1 MASTAATVDVVT
13 KPARS
18 APVSPGRAR
27 GTVIRVVI
35 CIIGCLYALFPIVVI
50 VSASLDPAN
59 TLNGQGLL
67 PRNASL
73 ANYVAM
79 LSDPQHPF
87 LRWIGNSMIVSGAST
102 LITLALCSAA
112 AYSLSRFRY
121 KGRRTT
127 MLTILVVQVFPN
139 LLAVV
144 ALYLLLQQLGK
155 IFPWFG
161 IGLDSLSGLVLIYSG
176 GALGFNTWLMKGY
189 FDTIPRELDESAMV
203 DGATATQT
211 FLRIILP
218 LIRPILI
225 VISILTFI
233 GTYSDFLIA
242 RVMLKSSE
250 TYTFAVGL
258 SLFIDGQYGTQ
269 WGIFA
274 APVLIGALPI
284 LILSLLLQ
292 RQITSGLTAG
302 AVKG

>member
-1 MASTAATVDVVT
+1 MATSTATVDIAG
-13 KPARS
+13 KPGRS
-18 APVSPGRAR
+18 AQVVPGHTR
-27 GTVIRVVI
+27 GTIIRVAI
-35 CIIGCLYALFPIVVI
+35 CIIGCLYALFPLVVI
-50 VSASLDPAN
+50 VSSSLDPAN

-73 ANYVAM
+73 VNYTAM

-127 MLTILVVQVFPN
+127 MLAILVIQVFPN

-155 IFPWFG
+155 IFPWLG
-161 IGLDSLSGLVLIYSG
+161 VGLDSLSGLVLIYCG

-242 RVMLKSSE
+242 RVMLKSTE

-258 SLFIDGQYGTQ
+258 SLYIDGQYGTQ

-274 APVLIGALPI
+274 AAVLIGALPI
-284 LILSLLLQ
+284 VILFLLVQ
-292 RQITSGLTAG
+292 GQISGGLTSG